1 MSLHQIANHVQSAG
15 RGDDKIL
22 VHMTPGEVKGLQA
35 IAMAH
40 GGSLTIN
47 PQTGLPEAGI
57 LKTILP
63 MVAGFALGPAGF
75 GIAQSA
81 LGAGAIV
88 GGATALA
95 TGSLS
100 KGLMAGFG
108 AYGGFGIGEGLAAA
122 GANAMGNAGANAA
135 AGAADDIAAAKLGS
149 ASKFAN
155 TGSSYTG
162 TKAAVDTGV
171 DAATKAVESG
181 GFSGYGGL
189 KPPMGALGAPVS
201 PAPYG
206 TINTAAGEGMR
217 LTPGDLV
224 TAPKGTYGLQPEKF
238 TNAQLDRAMAG
249 NDMSRTLSSS
259 QAAGRGYGLDIP
271 STQYPTVATQNPLA
285 RAPAMTSPGAPPSY
299 MDKVSAGFKD
309 VTSSGDKAWQFV
321 KSNPAP
327 FVTAGLGLAQDL
339 MGNKSGAAAPA
350 SGPSYLRPYDFS
362 IEQDPNAYAAN
373 DSTAERRYFKEPR
386 YTARPIERIAASGG
400 LMRMAEGGRTTA
412 NTLALPNRPPM
423 EQVAME
429 QAIGQNMSFPMANQ
443 RSPAYSASTNRPQM
457 HEVVDP
463 SGGPEVDPY
472 TGVPMFASGGIA
484 HYAFGGS
491 ATKKAEPTT
500 DTKYSYNPET
510 MQYTQTTT
518 TEPAANTRLTGN
530 PMIDGMIGLFGNVGP
545 YGIAPNMQRAGP
557 GGGNFT
563 GFSKGFGGLGG
574 ATINPAF
581 AALYGNQQSAPQ
593 PTTTTE
599 VSGGMMAPAGQ
610 QQAQPQMQQ
619 ANPITPNINVPEYQ
633 TPEQQLGLEGFYDMM
648 DAQLAKKG
656 AQMQGMANGGIARF
670 GGGGAAQLTPEGA
683 ARQNY
688 ARENSAGII
697 KGVSDDEWNKYKKSQ
712 NLSFESAASKAPTY
726 TYNPQNLQFTDNA
739 GKVTMGMQPQFIPME
754 NQYMPDQQLGLNAFQ
769 GYANGGMA
777 GNSHLGGYSDGGRL
791 LRGPGDGVS
800 DSIPAVIGRRQPARL
815 ADGEFVVPARIVS
828 EIGNGSTEAGARK
841 LYAMMDRVQKARKKS
856 VGKGK
861 VAVNSKSERFLP
873 A

>member
-35 IAMAH
+35 IAMSH

-47 PQTGLPEAGI
+47 PETGLPEAGF

-81 LGAGAIV
+81 LGAGAMV

-135 AGAADDIAAAKLGS
+135 AGSVDDIAASAAKFKSNATAGNLENFVGTGKNAAANATTNAATSSGLQGYQGYNNIFSNPTLPVPASNLPTYTGAVAQPPISGIASTPLDVTIGS
-149 ASKFAN
+149 KVPPMPTAPVVDASKFNPNAYN
-155 TGSSYTG
+155 
-162 TKAAVDTGV
+162 
-171 DAATKAVESG
+171 
-181 GFSGYGGL
+181 
-189 KPPMGALGAPVS
+189 APVNQI
-201 PAPYG
+201 
-206 TINTAAGEGMR
+206 T
-217 LTPGDLV
+217 
-224 TAPKGTYGLQPEKF
+224 
-238 TNAQLDRAMAG
+238 
-249 NDMSRTLSSS
+249 SSS
-259 QAAGRGYGLDIP
+259 
-271 STQYPTVATQNPLA
+271 
-285 RAPAMTSPGAPPSY
+285 APPSY
-299 MDKVSAGFKD
+299 MDKVGAGFRD

-327 FVTAGLGLAQDL
+327 FITAGIGLASDL
-339 MGNKSGAAAPA
+339 MGSKSGTGAPA
-350 SGPSYLRPYDFS
+350 SGPSYLRPYEFS
-362 IEQDPNAYAAN
+362 TEQDPNAYLAS

-386 YTARPIERIAASGG
+386 YTALPIQRVASGG
-400 LMRMAEGGRTTA
+400 LLGMAEGGRTTA
-412 NTLALPNRPPM
+412 NTLALPDRPPM
-423 EQVAME
+423 EQVAIE
-429 QAIGQNMSFPMANQ
+429 QSIGQNMSFPMANQ
-443 RSPAYSASTNRPQM
+443 RQPAYSSSINRPQM
-457 HEVVDP
+457 HEVIDP

-472 TGVPMFASGGIA
+472 TGAPTFAG
-484 HYAFGGS
+484 GGS
-491 ATKKAEPTT
+491 ALAVANKAEPTT
-500 DTKYSYNPET
+500 GKKVFTAPLAGLG
-510 MQYTQTTT
+510 YTG
-518 TEPAANTRLTGN
+518 TGN
-530 PMIDGMIGLFGNVGP
+530 
-545 YGIAPNMQRAGP
+545 
-557 GGGNFT
+557 GGG
-563 GFSKGFGGLGG
+563 GFSMGLM
-574 ATINPAF
+574 P
-581 AALYGNQQSAPQ
+581 

-599 VSGGMMAPAGQ
+599 VSGGMMPPAG
-610 QQAQPQMQQ
+610 QQAQPQMQA
-619 ANPITPNINVPEYQ
+619 ANPMMPNINVPEYQ
-633 TPEQQLGLEGFYDMM
+633 TPEQQLGLEGFYGMM

-656 AQMQGMANGGIARF
+656 AELQGMARGGI
-670 GGGGAAQLTPEGA
+670 
-683 ARQNY
+683 
-688 ARENSAGII
+688 
-697 KGVSDDEWNKYKKSQ
+697 
-712 NLSFESAASKAPTY
+712 
-726 TYNPQNLQFTDNA
+726 
-739 GKVTMGMQPQFIPME
+739 
-754 NQYMPDQQLGLNAFQ
+754 
-769 GYANGGMA
+769 A